1 GAGGFRAHRRGAC
14 RSARPQ
20 SRGRGRRCLRGVRRR
35 STRRERRVGRPRLV
49 PEGCRR
55 VVTALPA
62 RGEVWWCELAEV
74 GRRPVVVLSRD
85 AAIPRLR
92 RTLIGPCTTTIRGI
106 PSEVLLEPGEDSVPR
121 TSVVNL
127 DSVESV
133 SLGTLVERLGR
144 LSDER

>member
-1 GAGGFRAHRRGAC
+1 MGRPGVVPRSRRHIVTATPRRGE
-14 RSARPQ
+14 
-20 SRGRGRRCLRGVRRR
+20 L
-35 STRRERRVGRPRLV
+35 
-49 PEGCRR
+49 
-55 VVTALPA
+55 
-62 RGEVWWCELAEV
+62 WWCELAEV

-144 LSDER
+144 LSDERMRQICEALDIAVACEG